1 MGFAAHLKELRN
13 RVTIALLAICVFA
26 IAGFFVADYIL
37 ELLARPLDELSERG
51 YTVNLNITKVTESF
65 NLKMMIGFVI
75 GIVAAS
81 PIWLYETIAFF
92 IPGLKKRERRYLL
105 GFIISS
111 IPLFLLG
118 CTTGWFVLPRIIL
131 IFVGFAPDVT
141 TQFLGAQEY
150 FSFSLKLVLA
160 VGAAFL
166 MPVVLVMLNFA
177 DFLSAKSI
185 IKAWRW
191 AVILI
196 ALFAAMMTPAGEIMS
211 MVILGVPILALYFLA
226 AGIAYLN
233 DRRRARKRAKEDAAY
248 EAERA
253 EEAQTASQAD
263 PAEQADA

>member
-118 CTTGWFVLPRIIL
+118 CATGWFVLPRIIL

-150 FSFSLKLVLA
+150 FSFSLKLGPGRRRGIPHAGRSRHAELRR
-160 VGAAFL
+160 L
-166 MPVVLVMLNFA
+166 PVCQV
-177 DFLSAKSI
+177 DHQ
-185 IKAWRW
+185 
-191 AVILI
+191 
-196 ALFAAMMTPAGEIMS
+196 G
-211 MVILGVPILALYFLA
+211 LAL
-226 AGIAYLN
+226 GGHP
-233 DRRRARKRAKEDAAY
+233 DRPVRGHDDPGRRDHVDG
-248 EAERA
+248 
-253 EEAQTASQAD
+253 D
-263 PAEQADA
+263 PRRSDPRPLLPGGRHRVSE